1 VKSTPVMCGDCLIL
15 LSDCVHSA
23 DYLQDLIGSAQRLI
37 QLTKERE
44 ILEPTINDIKKAE
57 EESADVLR

>member
-1 VKSTPVMCGDCLIL
+1 MKSTPVMCGDCLIL

-23 DYLQDLIGSAQRLI
+23 DYLQDLIGSAERLI

-44 ILEPTINDIKKAE
+44 SLEPTINDLIKIE
-57 EESADVLR
+57 EESK